1 MSEPSNHESSNSA
14 NDSKN
19 ERIIDLFWNRSETAI
34 GEASR
39 EYGRYCYSISYNIL
53 RSIEDAEECV
63 NDTWLRTWN
72 AIPPQRPGKLAFF
85 VGRIVR
91 NLSLDKFRSKKAKRR
106 GGEMAPM
113 LEELSEAIP
122 GGLDTESIVLG
133 KELGRAINGFLR
145 TLPETACNLFL
156 ARYWHSMPIA
166 EMADIFGVKENNI
179 KASLFRTR
187 GKLKEYL
194 EKEGM
199 QP

>member
-1 MSEPSNHESSNSA
+1 MNGQSSPTHPSQDE
-14 NDSKN
+14 K
-19 ERIIDLFWNRSETAI
+19 IIDLFWTRSESAI
-34 GEASR
+34 GEAAR

-53 RSIEDAEECV
+53 RSTEDAEECV

-72 AIPPQRPGKLAFF
+72 AIPPQRPGKLSFF

-106 GGEMAPM
+106 GGEMPPI

-122 GGLDTESIVLG
+122 GGPDTESLVLDR
-133 KELGRAINGFLR
+133 ELGRVINDFLR
-145 TLPETACNLFL
+145 TLPESACNLFL
-156 ARYWHSMPIA
+156 ARYWHSMPLVEIA
-166 EMADIFGVKENNI
+166 AKFGVKENNI